1 MNVSQQYTHCTILP
15 HGNYFQSKAAGSNDL
30 ARDMY
35 IYANEI
41 QCRKLATGWKQWHE
55 YVQAHNRP
63 RLVPI
68 GAADQIDVLEPT
80 PSQFVEF
87 VRSVRKGFRRDGA
100 KLNVSTGATLSSC
113 LGSHSFRPVWW
124 RAHLLGR
131 KVKNFR
137 GSSGQQVLL
146 LCHPQRHLLV
156 RLQGHLLGLP
166 SQPLDLRVPQPPNP
180 PDDLVELDHPR
191 VSRLLSAHVCG

>member
-35 IYANEI
+35 IYAAEI

-63 RLVPI
+63 QLVPI

-80 PSQFVEF
+80 PSYFVEF
-87 VRSVRKGFRRDGA
+87 VRFARKGFRLDGA
-100 KLNVSTGATLSSC
+100 KLNVSTGA
-113 LGSHSFRPVWW
+113 HFRPV
-124 RAHLLGR
+124 
-131 KVKNFR
+131 
-137 GSSGQQVLL
+137 SGATVFVLSGG
-146 LCHPQRHLLV
+146 V
-156 RLQGHLLGLP
+156 RTFLAE
-166 SQPLDLRVPQPPNP
+166 R
-180 PDDLVELDHPR
+180 
-191 VSRLLSAHVCG
+191 